1 VVSVAGVFMAAAPGN
16 WQGAAAL
23 VSSEDPAPC
32 CALATPPR
40 NNARLNTK
48 IQENVRIVTSGRE
61 RNRFVSTDKV
71 RGNFS
76 AECAL
81 RRLKNS

>member
-40 NNARLNTK
+40 NSAKVARN
-48 IQENVRIVTSGRE
+48 IHWYVRIMTSE
-61 RNRFVSTDKV
+61 KTAHP
-71 RGNFS
+71 RGHACIDELSPNKF
-76 AECAL
+76 
-81 RRLKNS
+81 